1 MGESLQSKKETFM
14 KKRVLFFG
22 VMALLVSAA
31 LCGCSGG
38 KSTEASKPVKNSS
51 EEAPAGSAAVSG
63 MTGTAEAAEP
73 AHGGSAVVGVT
84 HELVSLDPHQSTD
97 ARTRSVVFNL
107 YEGLVKPDPDGNL
120 IPAVASDYEISNDA
134 TVYTFTLRDGVK
146 FHDGT
151 TVTAEDV
158 KYSIERYAEIQGES
172 SAFSVFDHVEIPDEK
187 TVEIYLKDG
196 YSEFLPEITVGII
209 PRSNPDP
216 EKNPVGT
223 GPFCFVSYTPG
234 QKLEVERFGDYWQEG
249 LPYLDHVEFKITA
262 DADTAFMELQAGTID
277 ILDFLTGAQAKA
289 AGEGCQILEG
299 TQNMVQGMFLNHSYG
314 PLSSL
319 KVRQAVCYAVNKE
332 EINQFLYDGRSY
344 LIGSHMVPRLVR
356 YYEPA
361 PEALYPYDME
371 KARELLAEAGYP
383 DGFDLEIVA
392 TTAST
397 QYMDAAQIIADQL
410 SRVGIRA
417 MIRPVEWSTWLDEV
431 YRGRQFQAT
440 VVGFDGTLAPNYWM
454 MRYTT
459 GHSKNFMNYSNAEY
473 DETCQKALMTVD
485 DKEKAELYKRCQM
498 ILAEDAESVFIQ
510 DPANYVA
517 VNRRLGGYVFY
528 PLSAQDMSVVY
539 EK

>member
-1 MGESLQSKKETFM
+1 M
-14 KKRVLFFG
+14 KKRTLFLS
-22 VMALLVSAA
+22 VMTLLVSAA

-38 KSTEASKPVKNSS
+38 KSTEASEPVKNSS
-51 EEAPAGSAAVSG
+51 EAAPADSAAASE
-63 MTGTAEAAEP
+63 MTEAAETAEP
-73 AHGGSAVVGVT
+73 VSGGSAVVGVT

-120 IPAVASDYEISNDA
+120 VPAVASDYKISDDA

-146 FHDGT
+146 FHDGS

-172 SAFSVFDHVEIPDEK
+172 SAFSIFDHVEIPDEK
-187 TVEIYLKDG
+187 TIEVYLKEG
-196 YSEFLPEITVGII
+196 YSEFLPEITFGII
-209 PRSNPDP
+209 PASNPDP
-216 EKNPVGT
+216 EKNPIGT
-223 GPFCFVSYTPG
+223 GPFKFVSYTPG
-234 QKLEVERFGDYWQEG
+234 QKLEVEKFEDYRQEG

-277 ILDFLTGAQAKA
+277 ILDFLTGAQVKA
-289 AGEGCQILEG
+289 AGDNCEIMEG
-299 TQNMVQGMFLNHSYG
+299 TQNMVQGMFLNHTYE
-314 PLSSL
+314 PLSNQ
-319 KVRQAVCYAVNKE
+319 KVRQAICYAVNKE
-332 EINQFLYDGRSY
+332 EINNFLYDGKSY
-344 LIGSHMVPRLVR
+344 LIGSHMVPKLVR

-361 PEALYPYDME
+361 AENLYPYDTE
-371 KARELLAEAGYP
+371 KAKELLAEAGYP
-383 DGFDLEIVA
+383 DGFDLEIIA

-417 MIRPVEWSTWLDEV
+417 TIRPIEWSSWLEEV
-431 YRGRQFQAT
+431 YHGKQFQAT
-440 VVGFDGTLAPNYWM
+440 VVGFDGSLAPNYWM
-454 MRYTT
+454 KRYVT
-459 GHSKNFMNYSNAEY
+459 GNSRNFMNYSNAEY
-473 DETCQKALMTVD
+473 DETYNNALMAVD
-485 DKEKAELYKRCQM
+485 DQEKAELYKKCQM

-517 VNRRLGGYVFY
+517 VNKRLGGYQFY